1 MLTEASAG
9 SDANSGKTKAVLSED
24 GKYYTLTGTKIWIT
38 NGGFADIF
46 ITFARIED
54 DKFITGFVLEK
65 GMKGLNLGAEEK
77 KLGIRNSSTRTVFLE
92 DVQVPVGNLLGE
104 RGRGFH
110 IAMNGLNVG
119 RIKLGLSA
127 LDSCRIVITNSV

>member
-1 MLTEASAG
+1 
-9 SDANSGKTKAVLSED
+9 
-24 GKYYTLTGTKIWIT
+24 
-38 NGGFADIF
+38 
-46 ITFARIED
+46 
-54 DKFITGFVLEK
+54 
-65 GMKGLNLGAEEK
+65 MKGLNLGAEEK

-92 DVQVPVGNLLGE
+92 DVKVPVGNLLGE